1 MTGCC
6 AGVRRPRAGDRVGAC
21 GIRRTCRERVGLGGE
36 SWVTGRC
43 TGVRRPLAGDRA
55 GVCSIQGDSQ
65 NIPGRDAVR
74 LEWDASGH
82 HVEGGEVGGTQGKQR
97 EWPLSGPRGG

>member
-65 NIPGRDAVR
+65 NIPGGRASQDIILTYAMNIRKAYLGEDIRD
-74 LEWDASGH
+74 E
-82 HVEGGEVGGTQGKQR
+82 EGRGQGM
-97 EWPLSGPRGG
+97 